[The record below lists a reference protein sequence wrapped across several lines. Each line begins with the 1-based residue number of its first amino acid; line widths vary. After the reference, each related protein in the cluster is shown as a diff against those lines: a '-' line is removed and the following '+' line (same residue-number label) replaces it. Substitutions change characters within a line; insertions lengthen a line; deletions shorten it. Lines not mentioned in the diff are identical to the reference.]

1 MNPSIPLANNIETK
15 IYILPFS
22 EATVKAGF
30 PSPAEDFIE
39 NRINIF
45 DKIVR
50 HQASTFLVRAKGD
63 SMQGSSI
70 LDGDI
75 LVVDKSLSPTN
86 NAIIIAYIDGEFT
99 VKKFFKKE
107 NSITLYPTN
116 SNYKPIHITP
126 EDDFLVWGIVTYVI
140 HEC

>member
-126 EDDFLVWGIVTYVI
+126 EDDFLVWGVVTYVI